1 MERILGGNSIFIGF
15 RYIFT
20 VDSNRVLLGSQIP
33 TGIEFK
39 LYKILGLVKRVCG
52 RDIIDIR
59 IRKLLY
65 IHSAG
70 TKRRLQVGIL
80 QVGDFAGCQELC
92 RLIMQT

>member
-1 MERILGGNSIFIGF
+1 MERILGENSIFIGF

-39 LYKILGLVKRVCG
+39 FYKILGLVKRVCG

-65 IHSAG
+65 VRQVQNAG
-70 TKRRLQVGIL
+70 CRLEFYRLGIL
-80 QVGDFAGCQELC
+80 QVARNFAG
-92 RLIMQT
+92 